1 MSRLTNPD
9 RVTVTEPRNSQS
21 DEASIAEAALGWLL
35 RRQEGAPSPEEQA
48 RFQAWHDADPRH
60 RAAYAEAAAMWRD
73 AGALEQ
79 AFAPLGQELPAKQV
93 ADKQAAAPR
102 ARKRRWPIFAM
113 ASSLLAAACLLF
125 FVAAPSLS
133 HLPGRLLADH
143 GTVAGEQSRV
153 VLPDGSVALLNTD
166 SAIDVAYSGQRRVV
180 TLLHGEVWFQV
191 KKDSERPFDVV
202 AAGGRTTAVGTAFAV
217 RHESGGA
224 TVTVTEGVVRVTS
237 PDTETASVQPP
248 SLVEAG
254 QQVSYAR
261 GAAPGPVRSIDVVTA
276 TAWRHGSLV
285 IRDRPLGEA
294 LAEIGRY
301 RPGRLVLLGDGARQS
316 PVTARLALVDI
327 DGGID
332 ALAATHGLSVTRVT
346 NWLVIVR

>member
-1 MSRLTNPD
+1 M
-9 RVTVTEPRNSQS
+9 TEPRNPHGAES
-21 DEASIAEAALGWLL
+21 DEAAIAEAALGWLL
-35 RRQEGAPSPEEQA
+35 RRQEGSPSTEEQA

-79 AFAPLGQELPAKQV
+79 AFAPLGQAPV
-93 ADKQAAAPR
+93 VKQAAVKQATDSIATAPR
-102 ARKRRWPIFAM
+102 LRKRRWPIFAA

-153 VLPDGSVALLNTD
+153 VLPDGSVALLNTE
-166 SAIDVAYSGQRRVV
+166 SAIDVSYSGQRRVV
-180 TLLHGEVWFQV
+180 TLLHGEAWFQV
-191 KKDSERPFDVV
+191 KKDPERPFDVV
-202 AAGGRTTAVGTAFAV
+202 AAGGRTTAVGTAFVV
-217 RHESGGA
+217 RHENGGA
-224 TVTVTEGVVRVTS
+224 TITVTEGVVRVAS
-237 PDTETASVQPP
+237 PDSEATSAQVP

-254 QQVSYAR
+254 QQVSYR
-261 GAAPGPVRSIDVVTA
+261 KGAAPGPVRTIDVVTA
-276 TAWRHGSLV
+276 TSWRHGSIV

-301 RPGRLVLLGDGARQS
+301 RPGRLVLLSDGSRQG
-316 PVTARLALVDI
+316 PVTARLALADI

-346 NWLVIVR
+346 DWLVIVR

>member
-1 MSRLTNPD
+1 M
-9 RVTVTEPRNSQS
+9 TEPRNSHS
-21 DEASIAEAALGWLL
+21 DEAAIAEAALGWLL
-35 RRQEGAPSPEEQA
+35 RRQEGSPSAEEQA
-48 RFQAWHDADPRH
+48 RFQAWHEADPRH

-79 AFAPLGQELPAKQV
+79 AFAPLGQAPANKQV
-93 ADKQAAAPR
+93 ADKQATDAVATAPR
-102 ARKRRWPIFAM
+102 RRKRRWPIFAM

-153 VLPDGSVALLNTD
+153 VLPDGSVALLNTE
-166 SAIDVAYSGQRRVV
+166 SAIDVAYSGRRRVV
-180 TLLHGEVWFQV
+180 TLLHGEAWFHV
-191 KKDSERPFDVV
+191 NKDPERPFDVV

-217 RHESGGA
+217 RHENGGA
-224 TVTVTEGVVRVTS
+224 TITVTEGVVRVTS
-237 PDTETASVQPP
+237 PDTEQASAQVP

-261 GAAPGPVRSIDVVTA
+261 GAAPGPVRSIDVATA